1 MVSAQIPDHEMM
13 MWVKDKYNKNYWM
26 LGRYSACSP
35 SVQKRVQFSLLM
47 TQIVLNL
54 TKSIAKKY
62 QYLWYQI
69 SIIGVIMEYIYI
81 VNLLGDINFDT
92 IFL

>member
-13 MWVKDKYNKNYWM
+13 MWAKDKYNKNYWM

-35 SVQKRVQFSLLM
+35 SVQKRVQFSLLR

-54 TKSIAKKY
+54 TKSIAKNTN
-62 QYLWYQI
+62 
-69 SIIGVIMEYIYI
+69 IY
-81 VNLLGDINFDT
+81 GT
-92 IFL
+92 K